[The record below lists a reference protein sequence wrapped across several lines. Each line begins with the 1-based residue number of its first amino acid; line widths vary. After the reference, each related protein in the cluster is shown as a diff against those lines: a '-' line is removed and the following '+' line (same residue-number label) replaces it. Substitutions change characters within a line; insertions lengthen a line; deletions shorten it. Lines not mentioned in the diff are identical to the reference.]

1 MKILLIAPAFYDY
14 HDKIVAEAVR
24 QGHDVV
30 FFAERPG
37 RLVYS
42 GAKKLPRGLRDRIFD
57 GYLRNILRR
66 VQGLRPD
73 RVLLIRGEIVRPWFV
88 EALRAALPGCRFV
101 MYQWDSLRVVNFT
114 AILPLFDAVLTFDS
128 GDAEQLK
135 LPYLPL
141 FYVNDYRID
150 PDSSGAE
157 HDLTFVGSYHEER
170 YETLKAIR
178 AVCEAS
184 GLVFEAYIYIAWI
197 DYIKLK
203 LTGKRVPARADVSFD
218 KLSQKEIVD
227 RYRRAASILDIENNK
242 QIGLTMRT
250 FEALATGRNLV
261 TTNQVAQ
268 RMLPELSSRIVT
280 LQRGALALTREQTRH
295 RNANSA
301 ELDKYSIGSW
311 LQTLLEA

>member
-24 QGHDVV
+24 QGHEVV
-30 FFAERPG
+30 FFAERPS

-42 GAKKLPRGLRDRIFD
+42 GAKKLPPGWRDRVYD
-57 GYLRNILRR
+57 GYLRGVLRR
-66 VQGLRPD
+66 IEGQRFD

-88 EALRAALPGCRFV
+88 QALRAKQPGCRFV
-101 MYQWDSLRVVNFT
+101 MYQWDSLRVVDFS
-114 AILPLFDAVLTFDS
+114 AILPLFDATLTFDS

-141 FYVNDYRID
+141 FYVRDYRID
-150 PDSSGAE
+150 PDSSSAE

-178 AVCEAS
+178 AVCQAN
-184 GLVFEAYIYIAWI
+184 GIVLEAYVYIAWI
-197 DYIKLK
+197 DYMKLK
-203 LTGKRVPARADVSFD
+203 LTGKRAPARADVSFD
-218 KLSQKEIVD
+218 KLSQKDIVD

-242 QIGLTMRT
+242 QVGLTMRT

-268 RMLPELSSRIVT
+268 RMLPELASRIVT

-295 RNANSA
+295 RNADSA

-311 LQTLLEA
+311 LQTLLAA